1 MAQLSE
7 QQLWVPL
14 ALPEAAAYPAQMKS
28 DFWVATDSQFYIAGW
43 NTNLVKKG
51 EEQKSFEDLAN
62 AKWKD
67 SLMGE
72 PRDFQL
78 LIGFA
83 KRKYNSVIRQSICS
97 RGSLRTKCNFIPDIR
112 S

>member
-7 QQLWVPL
+7 QQLVVPL

-62 AKWKD
+62 AKWKN
-67 SLMGE
+67 SRMGE
-72 PRDFQL
+72 PRDFQ
-78 LIGFA
+78 IA
-83 KRKYNSVIRQSICS
+83 DRIYQAQVQ
-97 RGSLRTKCNFIPDIR
+97 
-112 S
+112 

>member
-7 QQLWVPL
+7 QQLLVPL

-43 NTNLVKKG
+43 NTNLFKKG
-51 EEQKSFEDLAN
+51 EEPKNFEDLAN
-62 AKWKD
+62 AKWKN

-83 KRKYNSVIRQSICS
+83 KRRYNSVIRQSICS
-97 RGSLRTKCNFIPDIR
+97 SGSLRTKCNFIPDIR

>member
-7 QQLWVPL
+7 QQLLVPL

-51 EEQKSFEDLAN
+51 EEPKKL
-62 AKWKD
+62 
-67 SLMGE
+67 
-72 PRDFQL
+72 
-78 LIGFA
+78 
-83 KRKYNSVIRQSICS
+83 
-97 RGSLRTKCNFIPDIR
+97 
-112 S
+112 